1 MDNTTVSVVFRIEKD
16 LKLAFDRVAKDNDQT
31 VSQMLRAYIRYTVQ
45 SHAEKTAQKDLFRP
59 SDAPK
64 AQKAPNAPTKPSK
77 APMESKQ
84 GLLNMF
90 KKGGS
95 R

>member
-1 MDNTTVSVVFRIEKD
+1 MEESTVSVVFRIDQD
-16 LKLAFDRVAKDNDQT
+16 LKKAFERVAKDKDQT
-31 VSQMLRAYIRYTVQ
+31 VSQMLRAYIRYAVE

-59 SDAPK
+59 SETPKAPK
-64 AQKAPNAPTKPSK
+64 APKTPAKPEK

-84 GLLNMF
+84 GLLSMY
-90 KKGGS
+90 KKG